1 MLVALLIVTVLA
13 AAVPLPVAAAVAVPR
28 LVLDLLVLVGMVG
41 TK

>member
-13 AAVPLPVAAAVAVPR
+13 AAVPLPVAAAVPR